1 MNPAL
6 QFAMFMVLFLT
17 KSRVSSFTFHQTSH
31 VVVPHVRL
39 SSFIT
44 KTYHTSTVLGLNRF
58 LFDPSELDIKEV
70 ETSSIDTTP
79 SIILPKQDYR
89 TIHAAK
95 ILGLQNGDTLRAGIV
110 QSSKSRRSIL
120 KPSLGI
126 GIESQFSGCI
136 TDEATI
142 EWLPEGKIK
151 KPQPTK
157 NGDPPGSL
165 QITLHSLKPIEE
177 EISDI
182 QPRVS
187 LLLALP
193 RPLVLGRLLPMIAQ
207 VGVQDLILTQAEKV
221 PKDYFGSHL
230 LRQPME
236 IRKGLIEGLCQAADV
251 QIPSV
256 RIVKQLKP
264 FMEDELD
271 ELFPR
276 DQWARVIAHPQ
287 RKNGKPALR
296 MGEISFP
303 RATTD
308 CPTRNEKRIL
318 LAVGPE
324 GGWSEPYELDLFQ
337 NSGFQQVTLGP
348 RILRSDVAVISLL
361 SLAVDAVASQD

>member
-1 MNPAL
+1 MGHAL
-6 QFAMFMVLFLT
+6 QFAMFIFLFTT
-17 KSRVSSFTFHQTSH
+17 KSALSSFTFHPTTQVIHGRLQT
-31 VVVPHVRL
+31 
-39 SSFIT
+39 FIT
-44 KTYHTSTVLGLNRF
+44 RKYHTSTVLGLNRF
-58 LFDPSELDIKEV
+58 LFDPSELEIQVD
-70 ETSSIDTTP
+70 TSVDTTP
-79 SIILPKQDYR
+79 SIILPKGDYR

-110 QSSKSRRSIL
+110 QDSYTRHSIL
-120 KPSLGI
+120 QPSIRSG
-126 GIESQFSGCI
+126 EANQFSGCI

-142 EWLPEGKIK
+142 EWLPEGKVK

-165 QITLHSLKPIEE
+165 QITLHSLRPITQ
-177 EISDI
+177 EISEM
-182 QPRVS
+182 QPRIS

-207 VGVQDLILTQAEKV
+207 MGVQDLILTQAEKV

-303 RATTD
+303 STTGIKD
-308 CPTRNEKRIL
+308 DERRIL

-324 GGWSEPYELDLFQ
+324 GGWSEPHELDLFQ
-337 NSGFQQVTLGP
+337 KCGFQQVTLGP

-361 SLAVDAVASQD
+361 SLAVDAVAS

>member
-1 MNPAL
+1 MHHAI
-6 QFAMFMVLFLT
+6 QFVMYVFIFTA
-17 KSRVSSFTFHQTSH
+17 KSRVSSSFTTTTTTTTTSLL
-31 VVVPHVRL
+31 PLWRFQN
-39 SSFIT
+39 SII
-44 KTYHTSTVLGLNRF
+44 KQYHTTTILGLNRF
-58 LFDPSELDIKEV
+58 LFDPSELNIKDEGSADKP
-70 ETSSIDTTP
+70 T
-79 SIILPKQDYR
+79 IILRKEDYR

-110 QSSKSRRSIL
+110 QDSNVRNSIIQQQPPNNVNGEEDSHL
-120 KPSLGI
+120 L
-126 GIESQFSGCI
+126 SGCI

-142 EWLPEGKIK
+142 EWLPEGKNK

-165 QITLHSLKPIEE
+165 QITLHSLKPITEE
-177 EISDI
+177 LSDI
-182 QPRVS
+182 QPRIS

-230 LRQPME
+230 LRKPME
-236 IRKGLIEGLCQAADV
+236 IRNGLIEGLCQAADV

-264 FMEDELD
+264 FIEDELD

-287 RKNGKPALR
+287 RKNGKPTLR

-303 RATTD
+303 NDSITNT
-308 CPTRNEKRIL
+308 
-318 LAVGPE
+318 G
-324 GGWSEPYELDLFQ
+324 
-337 NSGFQQVTLGP
+337 
-348 RILRSDVAVISLL
+348 
-361 SLAVDAVASQD
+361 